1 MFILVFLVM
10 FDVKKGSIIAYK
22 SVWHFNP
29 IENFYSLFKLFKT
42 KYISKNSTVN
52 LTYSSLFKFS
62 FTSVTSRSTSY
73 MLFSFWVFF
82 FFFGESLLLV
92 VFNYGTP
99 IDTITSSSFFT
110 IKQHTVF
117 LLNTNSSKLLSHINF
132 YILLMTS
139 LSFTYLVNLCY
150 SYNYSYFKHYTINLF
165 MSTIFIIIFFIV

>member
-10 FDVKKGSIIAYK
+10 FDVKKGSITAYK

-29 IENFYSLFKLFKT
+29 IENFYSLFKFFKT
-42 KYISKNSTVN
+42 KYISKNSAIN

-117 LLNTNSSKLLSHINF
+117 LLNTNSSKLLSHVNF

-150 SYNYSYFKHYTINLF
+150 SCNYSYFKHYTINLF
-165 MSTIFIIIFFIV
+165 MSTLFITIFFIV

>member
-1 MFILVFLVM
+1 MRELILFI
-10 FDVKKGSIIAYK
+10 
-22 SVWHFNP
+22 
-29 IENFYSLFKLFKT
+29 FKT
-42 KYISKNSTVN
+42 KYISKNSTAN

-110 IKQHTVF
+110 IKQHTIF
-117 LLNTNSSKLLSHINF
+117 LLNTNSNKLLNHINF
-132 YILLMTS
+132 YIMLMTS
-139 LSFTYLVNLCY
+139 LSFTYLFNLCY

-165 MSTIFIIIFFIV
+165 MPTLFIITFFVI